1 MRFPLFVTS
10 LFLFALAGTLVSCD
24 EDSAPEEPGGLAL
37 EWRVSPLGCKD
48 SGVQIVTAEVQGP
61 SAPAQVVFPCDTGRT
76 VIEDLMPGRY
86 NIRLYG
92 VDQSGRATFAST
104 KIDVGVSPGTITP
117 ITSLRLTAK
126 EARLEVNWFFEN
138 GRLCAQNGVSEVS
151 VGVYDKDAY
160 AIDERTYACGTARG
174 VIDGLQSG
182 SYLIHVLGLAADGTG
197 LVQGIK
203 ALDLQRGDDAVVE
216 VELESCEEGC

>member
-1 MRFPLFVTS
+1 MRYALIATSLVLFVLS
-10 LFLFALAGTLVSCD
+10 GALVSCD
-24 EDSAPEEPGGLAL
+24 EDTPLEEPGGLSI
-37 EWRVSPLGCKD
+37 EWRVAPLGCKD

-61 SAPAQVVFPCDTGRT
+61 SSPAQVVYPCDSGRT
-76 VIEDLMPGRY
+76 VIEDLAPGRY

-92 VDQSGRATFAST
+92 VDQTGRATFASAQF
-104 KIDVGVSPGTITP
+104 DVGVSPGTITP
-117 ITSLRLTAK
+117 VEAVRLTAK

-160 AIDERTYACGTARG
+160 AIDERIYSCGTARG
-174 VIDGLQSG
+174 VIEGLQSG

-197 LVQGIK
+197 LFQGIK